1 MATAPSPPRG
11 NGSGNGNGRLP
22 PKRGQIKAQIFEGFV
37 KTLSSAAAKA
47 GNAIGLGSTG
57 ATSGT
62 GSPPP
67 SGYNSEGN
75 ANNPS

>member
-11 NGSGNGNGRLP
+11 KSNARLP
-22 PKRGQIKAQIFEGFV
+22 PKRGQIKAQIFDGLV
-37 KTLSSAAAKA
+37 KTVSSAAAKA
-47 GNAIGLGSTG
+47 GTAIGLGSNG
-57 ATSGT
+57 DTSGT

-67 SGYNSEGN
+67 SGYNSDGN

>member
-11 NGSGNGNGRLP
+11 NGQARLP
-22 PKRGQIKAQIFEGFV
+22 PKRGQIKAHIFEGLV

-47 GNAIGLGSTG
+47 GNAIGLGSAG
-57 ATSGT
+57 DTSSA

-67 SGYNSEGN
+67 SGYNSDGI
-75 ANNPS
+75 AK